1 MRLTRLNINSCAL
14 HRELRRGATLGQ
26 ALRDARSGTGGGP
39 VQTATGWSFI
49 ALGS

>member
-1 MRLTRLNINSCAL
+1 MLAL